1 MPKGGELMLLG
12 LYTRMKV
19 AWLSARSRFEDEN
32 GAVATEYVVL
42 LVLIALGII
51 VGAAVLAGAI
61 NHNFN
66 CASDSIATKI
76 TASKC

>member
-1 MPKGGELMLLG
+1 MLLG
-12 LYTRMKV
+12 LYTRLQ
-19 AWLSARSRFEDEN
+19 ARWLDLRSRFEGEN

-61 NHNFN
+61 NSNFT
-66 CASDSIATKI
+66 CASNSIKAGVKS
-76 TASKC
+76 AAC

>member
-1 MPKGGELMLLG
+1 MLLG
-12 LYTRMKV
+12 FYTRLQAM
-19 AWLSARSRFEDEN
+19 WLGVRSRFEDEN

-61 NHNFN
+61 NNNFN
-66 CASDSIATKI
+66 CASDSIATGI
-76 TASKC
+76 TESQC

>member
-1 MPKGGELMLLG
+1 MILG
-12 LYTRMKV
+12 LYTRLQA
-19 AWLSARSRFEDEN
+19 AWLGVRSRFENED

-61 NHNFN
+61 NSNFD
-66 CASDSIATKI
+66 CASDSIQGGVT
-76 TASKC
+76 SSQC

>member
-1 MPKGGELMLLG
+1 MLLG

-19 AWLSARSRFEDEN
+19 AWLSARSRFENED

-61 NHNFN
+61 NSNFD
-66 CASDSIATKI
+66 CASDSIQGGVTSSA
-76 TASKC
+76 C

>member
-1 MPKGGELMLLG
+1 MLSMFVKLQA
-12 LYTRMKV
+12 V
-19 AWLSARSRFEDEN
+19 WLKARARVEDEN

-61 NHNFN
+61 NSNFT
-66 CASDSIATKI
+66 CASNSITPL
-76 TASKC
+76 SKSAAC

>member
-1 MPKGGELMLLG
+1 MLG
-12 LYTRMKV
+12 LYTRLQT
-19 AWLSARSRFEDEN
+19 AWLGVRSRFEDEN

-61 NHNFN
+61 NKNFN
-66 CASDSIATKI
+66 CASTSITPVS
-76 TASKC
+76 TSASC

>member
-1 MPKGGELMLLG
+1 MLSF
-12 LYTRMKV
+12 YTRLRV
-19 AWLSARSRFEDEN
+19 AWLGIRSRFEDED

-61 NHNFN
+61 NSNFN
-66 CASDSIATKI
+66 CASDSITPI
-76 TASKC
+76 STGSSC

>member
-1 MPKGGELMLLG
+1 MLLG
-12 LYTRMKV
+12 LYTRLQT
-19 AWLSARSRFEDEN
+19 AWLSVRSRFEDEN

-61 NHNFN
+61 NKNFN
-66 CASDSIATKI
+66 CASDSIQGGVSSA
-76 TASKC
+76 AC